1 LKIYQKAAIFG
12 ITNNLFVIY
21 PDKLVERLLLQ
32 LDQSPQ
38 RDIVLNL
45 WVLETFLTE
54 GYFDPKDIPD
64 SDIPSARICLVYTF
78 IQDFLDWQEPSKG
91 TTDSI
96 SSTSSDDSDWGLLA
110 ELPILPK
117 EYKDYISWI
126 RVQLADIDLYCTRAE
141 VEQ

>member
-1 LKIYQKAAIFG
+1 
-12 ITNNLFVIY
+12 VIY
-21 PDKLVERLLLQ
+21 PNNLVERLLLQ
-32 LDQSPQ
+32 LDQNLQ

-45 WVLETFLTE
+45 WALETFLTE

-64 SDIPSARICLVYTF
+64 SDIPSARIRLVYTF
-78 IQDFLDWQEPSKG
+78 IQDLLDRQEPSKS
-91 TTDSI
+91 TTDST
-96 SSTSSDDSDWGLLA
+96 SSTSSDDSNWGLLA

-126 RVQLADIDLYCTRAE
+126 RIQLADIDLYCTRPE